1 MTLQLWER
9 SSHFFFLF
17 SLAQGAGIVWEA
29 EAEHAPRRRKKN
41 GRRKKTEKKKKLLL
55 PLTGA

>member
-29 EAEHAPRRRKKN
+29 EAEHAPRRRKK
-41 GRRKKTEKKKKLLL
+41 TEKKKKLLL